1 MGAGKDS
8 GGGDVS
14 PVEYMITA
22 IADMLDGL
30 GHVAV
35 GARSPIPGSAAHLA
49 AARSGGRLRVSILGS
64 RKHSSFTDGARELF
78 DCAGQGR
85 IDAFFLSG
93 GQIDGGAN
101 INLVGVGDIAAYP
114 RAEARFPGSF
124 GSAYLYYVVPRV
136 ILFTQEHSRRV
147 LVDKVDFVSAPGT
160 SAPGVHRP
168 GGPYALVTPRCVF
181 RFDRDARAVRAGER
195 ASRRDRGPGAR
206 GDRVCLRR
214 TRQRARHA
222 DARRRH
228 AAHLAHGRGAHHRR
242 HLSGL
247 CRQGVG
253 DRPLSAW
260 DCSAGLFHVR
270 QLPL

>member
-1 MGAGKDS
+1 MSAGKDS
-8 GGGDVS
+8 SGGDVS

-49 AARSGGRLRVSILGS
+49 AARSGGRMRVSILGS

-136 ILFTQEHSRRV
+136 ILFVQEHSPRV

-160 SAPGVHRP
+160 SPSGVHRP
-168 GGPYALVTPRCVF
+168 GGPHALVTPRSVF
-181 RFDRDARAVRAGER
+181 GFDRDRARFVLSSVHPGVTPEDVRAATGFAYDAAKEVP
-195 ASRRDRGPGAR
+195 ATPIPGRDTLRTLRTDVAR
-206 GDRVCLRR
+206 TV
-214 TRQRARHA
+214 A
-222 DARRRH
+222 DTYPAF
-228 AAHLAHGRGAHHRR
+228 AAKAWGIGR
-242 HLSGL
+242 
-247 CRQGVG
+247 
-253 DRPLSAW
+253 
-260 DCSAGLFHVR
+260 
-270 QLPL
+270 

>member
-1 MGAGKDS
+1 MARQDNKGD
-8 GGGDVS
+8 GGRVS

-64 RKHSSFTDGARELF
+64 RRHSSFTDGARELF

-93 GQIDGGAN
+93 GQIDGQAN

-136 ILFTQEHSRRV
+136 ILFHQEHTPRV
-147 LVDKVDFVSAPGT
+147 LVDKVDFISAPG
-160 SAPGVHRP
+160 SSPPGVYRT
-168 GGPYALVTPRCVF
+168 GGPYALVTSRGVF
-181 RFDRDARAVRAGER
+181 RFDARRARFTLTSVHPGMSVDEVRAATGFDFDVPADVPVTPAPDATTLATLR
-195 ASRRDRGPGAR
+195 TTVAR
-206 GDRVCLRR
+206 TV
-214 TRQRARHA
+214 A
-222 DARRRH
+222 DTYPAF
-228 AAHLAHGRGAHHRR
+228 AAKAWGIGR
-242 HLSGL
+242 
-247 CRQGVG
+247 
-253 DRPLSAW
+253 
-260 DCSAGLFHVR
+260 
-270 QLPL
+270 